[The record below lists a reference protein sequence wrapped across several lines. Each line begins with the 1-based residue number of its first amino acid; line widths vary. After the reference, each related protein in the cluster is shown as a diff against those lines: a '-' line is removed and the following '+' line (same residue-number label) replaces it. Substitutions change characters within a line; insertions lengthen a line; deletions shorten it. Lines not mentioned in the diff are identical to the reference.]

1 MTVKEAVKRLNAI
14 TAFKKA
20 DVWLSEVQ
28 YEAPYF
34 GVGEMKAVRNAL
46 EKQIPQEPMPV
57 ISDDNEFICMICP
70 SCQKVAVEYNDNFCR
85 NCGQAIDWG
94 KEEE

>member
-1 MTVKEAVKRLNAI
+1 MTEKEAIKELRLLKPKDQGYAFGGLSNASG
-14 TAFKKA
+14 
-20 DVWLSEVQ
+20 L
-28 YEAPYF
+28 
-34 GVGEMKAVRNAL
+34 AVEIAIQAL

-70 SCQKVAVEYNDNFCR
+70 SCQKVAVERNDNFCR
-85 NCGQAIDWG
+85 ICGQAIDWG